1 MKSLSPFIK
10 SWLHSFSLSLV
21 PIASSAK
28 DRAEA
33 FLHPIIALL
42 ARAFGEAGL
51 LSYTV
56 VICEGR
62 LQQSK
67 QSTLNY

>member
-1 MKSLSPFIK
+1 
-10 SWLHSFSLSLV
+10 
-21 PIASSAK
+21 
-28 DRAEA
+28 
-33 FLHPIIALL
+33 LHPIIALL